1 MTVWGYTLNL
11 SLRVRRLWF
20 PILITALLWVPKL
33 KAQGDVL
40 SHESSQLIEV
50 FLSTRVSLSD
60 KVPLHYLGIASADSS
75 SSPVLD
81 TLNRVVT
88 RDLTL
93 SGLFTL
99 RLPNLPPDTSQQN
112 PLSRRMT
119 YLEGAFSTDSLLQ
132 ASVKLCMPY
141 GADPFWS
148 RSYEFEQDRSRAAAH
163 RIASDVIRQLTG
175 EPSVM
180 QTRIAYC
187 AQMGA
192 GKELVSATFDGF
204 DQRLLT
210 YQGVPIL
217 SPSWSPDGRY
227 IAYTSFQEGQADIFV
242 LDVSDDS
249 VRPYWTAPGVDQ
261 APDWS
266 PDGQWLAFSSS
277 VEGNA
282 EIYIRRFD
290 GSEMRRLTY
299 SWAIETSP
307 SWSPTGHEIAFVSDR
322 LGNPQV
328 FIMDADGSNQRR
340 LTWEGNY
347 NASPAWS
354 PRGDLIAYV
363 RRDVDGFQIYI
374 TDPRGKQNVKLTTG
388 PGSNMEPSW
397 SPDGLKLAFM
407 SNRTGRKQIYTMDLY
422 GRNLT
427 RISDRRYS
435 CSNPTWSPV
444 LKDNDDIIVS
454 STQMNH

>member
-1 MTVWGYTLNL
+1 MNL
-11 SLRVRRLWF
+11 SLRIRYAVYLVVIVAFSRAPVLCAQDD
-20 PILITALLWVPKL
+20 AL
-33 KAQGDVL
+33 
-40 SHESSQLIEV
+40 SYESSQLIEV
-50 FLSTRVSLSD
+50 FLSTRVSLSA
-60 KVPLHYLGIASADSS
+60 KVPLHFLGFDRNDSLSSA
-75 SSPVLD
+75 VFD
-81 TLNRVVT
+81 TLNRVLT

-93 SGLFTL
+93 SGLFAL
-99 RLPNLPPDTSQQN
+99 RLPSLPPDTASGD
-112 PLSRRMT
+112 PLSERMT
-119 YLEGAFSTDSLLQ
+119 YLQGSFSADSLVRVTAYL
-132 ASVKLCMPY
+132 AMPY
-141 GADPFWS
+141 GSPPFW
-148 RSYEFEQDRSRAAAH
+148 RADYTFDEDRTRAAAH

-187 AQMGA
+187 AKMGR
-192 GKELVSATFDGF
+192 GRELFSATFDGF
-204 DQRLLT
+204 DQRRHTRL
-210 YQGVPIL
+210 GVTIM
-217 SPSWSPDGRY
+217 SPAWSPDGRY
-227 IAYTSFQEGQADIFV
+227 IAFTGFQEGQADVFI
-242 LDVSDDS
+242 LDLTDDS
-249 VRPYWTAPGVDQ
+249 IRPFWTAPGVDQ

-266 PDGQWLAFSSS
+266 PDGRWIAFSSS

-299 SWAIETSP
+299 SRAIETSP

-322 LGNPQV
+322 LGSPQV

-363 RRDVDGFQIYI
+363 RRDVDGFQIYV
-374 TDPRGKQNVKLTTG
+374 TDPQGKQHVKLTTG
-388 PGSNMEPSW
+388 PGDNMDPCW
-397 SPDGLKLAFM
+397 SPDGLKLALM

-422 GRNLT
+422 GRNVT

-435 CSNPTWSPV
+435 CSAPTWSPV
-444 LKDNDDIIVS
+444 LDEGAEISVTSGTNS
-454 STQMNH
+454 Q